1 LGEKNMKNQKSN
13 GKKKAVVITY
23 NNVNDYPEGKYTG
36 KDWEVTVHSNN
47 NTKTWGREN
56 APRMLGEILHKLN
69 GEVKAD
75 KVYLYAGLYAL
86 DGALHAA
93 SHLANQNVDLSIVAC
108 YCDWE
113 RKKSAAKQM
122 GVELIQSECGGRR
135 TLSEI
140 VNQYVK

>member
-1 LGEKNMKNQKSN
+1 MKNQKSN
-13 GKKKAVVITY
+13 GRKKAVVITY
-23 NNVNDYPEGKYTG
+23 NSVNDFPDGKYKG
-36 KDWEVTVHSNN
+36 NDWDVTVHSND
-47 NTKTWGREN
+47 NTRTWGRES
-56 APRMLGEILHKLN
+56 APGMLDSIIHKLH

-75 KVYLYAGLYAL
+75 KVYLYAGLYAM

-93 SHLANQNVDLSIVAC
+93 SHLARQGIDLSIVAC

-135 TLSEI
+135 TLSDI
-140 VNQYVK
+140 VKKYI